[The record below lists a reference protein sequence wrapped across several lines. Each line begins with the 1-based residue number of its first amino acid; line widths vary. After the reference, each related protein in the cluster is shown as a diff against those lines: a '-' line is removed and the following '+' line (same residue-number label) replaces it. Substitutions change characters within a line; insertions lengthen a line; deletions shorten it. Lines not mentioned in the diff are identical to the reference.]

1 MLTPSDLVKGISGL
15 ASLPEVCLRVNEMAE
30 NPRYSAT
37 DIGKVIS
44 QDTALTARLLKI
56 ANSPFY
62 SHVSRVDTVSRAV
75 TLIGAR
81 ELRDLILA
89 MYAMKTFPGI
99 SNTLVDMES
108 FWRHNIC
115 CGVVGKILAP
125 YCHVLHAERLFI
137 AGLLHDI
144 GHLVMY
150 QKIPE
155 LMRVVLRRAREGGV
169 PIEDVER
176 EVLNFDHAQVGAEL
190 LRLWRLPESL
200 QEIIEFHHEPARSE
214 RFALEASI
222 VHIAGVIANR
232 IDSAATHSENV
243 DTIDPMAWEIT
254 GLTEEIVETILP
266 EARVRFV
273 EAQLLLLPGMKVAK

>member
-1 MLTPSDLVKGISGL
+1 MLTPHDLVKGISGL
-15 ASLPEVCLRVNEMAE
+15 ASLPEVCVRVNEMAE
-30 NPRYSAT
+30 NPRYSAA

-62 SHVSRVDTVSRAV
+62 SHVSRVDTISRAV
-75 TLIGAR
+75 ALIGAR
-81 ELRDLILA
+81 ELRDMVLA
-89 MYAMKTFPGI
+89 MYAMKTFPDI
-99 SNTLVDMES
+99 SSELVDMES

-125 YCHVLHAERLFI
+125 YCHVLHAERLFV

-150 QKIPE
+150 HKIPE
-155 LMRVVLRRAREGGV
+155 LMRVVLRRARDSGIPVEE
-169 PIEDVER
+169 IER
-176 EVLNFDHAQVGAEL
+176 EVLHFDHAQVGAEL

-200 QEIIEFHHEPARSE
+200 QEIVGFHHEPAKSE
-214 RFALEASI
+214 RFTLEAAI

-232 IDSAATHSENV
+232 IDSAATHSE
-243 DTIDPMAWEIT
+243 DIQAIDPIAWEIT
-254 GLTEEIVETILP
+254 GLTEEIVEAILP